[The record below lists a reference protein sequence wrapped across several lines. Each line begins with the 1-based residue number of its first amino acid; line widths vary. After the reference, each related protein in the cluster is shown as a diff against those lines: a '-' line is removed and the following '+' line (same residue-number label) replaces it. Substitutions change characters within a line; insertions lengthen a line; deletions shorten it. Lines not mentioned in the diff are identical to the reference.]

1 MKSNGWKSWRLPYVL
16 ILLIS
21 IFTVPDLK
29 ARGQG
34 SLVKGVVHN
43 LNNEPLS
50 GVSVVIRNAKT
61 NFTTGTTTDSSGNF
75 SFSGLT
81 SGGPYKLTFSKV
93 GFEKQTMGGYTI
105 KPDATLSLVVKM
117 KNIIGILL
125 SYVQKKFYKEYYFIW
140 WGNGDGRFGVGKRQ
154 AGLAG

>member
-1 MKSNGWKSWRLPYVL
+1 MKSNGWKFWRLFYAL

-21 IFTVPDLK
+21 IFAVSHLD

-43 LNNEPLS
+43 SKNEPLS

-61 NFTTGTTTDSSGNF
+61 NFATGTTTDSSGNF
-75 SFSGLT
+75 SFSGLA
-81 SGGPYKLTFSKV
+81 SGGPYNFTFSRT
-93 GFEKQTMGGYTI
+93 GFEKQTMGSYTI

-117 KNIIGILL
+117 
-125 SYVQKKFYKEYYFIW
+125 VQLIKLNLVYS
-140 WGNGDGRFGVGKRQ
+140 RS
-154 AGLAG
+154 